1 MRILLVEDEI
11 DMASWLLRALKQSGF
26 VADHA
31 ATAQEAETF
40 IAVTDYDIVVL
51 DLRLPDRHGFEL
63 LATLRDRGCATPV
76 LILTAQGS
84 LHDRVQGL
92 NLGAD
97 DFLTKPFAVEEL
109 EARMASIVRRSVG
122 RQTGRLQ
129 CASLFYDDA
138 SRAFNLKGDWLA
150 LTPREHAALLTLLM
164 RSGSPVAKS
173 QLSGKVFPHD
183 REVGPDAIELVLH
196 RVRRKL
202 EGSDVRIVTV
212 RGLGY
217 MMERAPRASTRGELG
232 DDGRY
237 HRQLLGDAALPGPP
251 QPAALQPVFYNAQFQ
266 DRPVR
271 IAAIER
277 RMHAAGTDYHVLVLA
292 AESTGAREQA
302 LQVVWQQTVLRDVW
316 QLGIVILLVWL
327 SVGWTLKPLNRLRDG
342 LRQRGGQP
350 LTTPLEAQS
359 VPNEVRP
366 LVDVIN
372 QHIWARQE
380 AVEAQARFLAD
391 ASHQLRMPLAI
402 MFAQAR
408 YALREHDPVRTRETL
423 EAILGQL
430 DHSRRLAEQ
439 LLSLAHATQA
449 APGEGA
455 RRVDLNAIARDVVL
469 QYLSMAHGKNIDLG
483 WQDARGEEVA
493 DQSAD
498 PSVDG
503 AGDAAAPVALV
514 VPVLASDVEIRE
526 ILANLVHNAIRYTPA
541 GGHITLAVHAAA
553 GHAPGLPAPGEGR
566 WARAEVIDSGPGI
579 APERRESAF
588 ARFQREAAA
597 EVADAATARGA
608 GLGLSIARAYAQR
621 NGGEVVL
628 ADAQPEARA
637 RGQAPGLRAVLWL
650 PAAT

>member
-31 ATAQEAETF
+31 STAQEAEAF

-63 LATLRDRGCATPV
+63 LAALRDRGCATPV

-217 MMERAPRASTRGELG
+217 MMERAPRA
-232 DDGRY
+232 
-237 HRQLLGDAALPGPP
+237 GP
-251 QPAALQPVFYNAQFQ
+251 A
-266 DRPVR
+266 
-271 IAAIER
+271 
-277 RMHAAGTDYHVLVLA
+277 
-292 AESTGAREQA
+292 
-302 LQVVWQQTVLRDVW
+302 
-316 QLGIVILLVWL
+316 
-327 SVGWTLKPLNRLRDG
+327 
-342 LRQRGGQP
+342 
-350 LTTPLEAQS
+350 
-359 VPNEVRP
+359 
-366 LVDVIN
+366 
-372 QHIWARQE
+372 
-380 AVEAQARFLAD
+380 
-391 ASHQLRMPLAI
+391 
-402 MFAQAR
+402 
-408 YALREHDPVRTRETL
+408 
-423 EAILGQL
+423 
-430 DHSRRLAEQ
+430 
-439 LLSLAHATQA
+439 
-449 APGEGA
+449 
-455 RRVDLNAIARDVVL
+455 
-469 QYLSMAHGKNIDLG
+469 
-483 WQDARGEEVA
+483 
-493 DQSAD
+493 
-498 PSVDG
+498 
-503 AGDAAAPVALV
+503 
-514 VPVLASDVEIRE
+514 
-526 ILANLVHNAIRYTPA
+526 
-541 GGHITLAVHAAA
+541 
-553 GHAPGLPAPGEGR
+553 
-566 WARAEVIDSGPGI
+566 
-579 APERRESAF
+579 
-588 ARFQREAAA
+588 
-597 EVADAATARGA
+597 
-608 GLGLSIARAYAQR
+608 
-621 NGGEVVL
+621 
-628 ADAQPEARA
+628 
-637 RGQAPGLRAVLWL
+637 
-650 PAAT
+650 